1 MLISQFNLLHW
12 KFYRNNLLLK
22 ERSIHH
28 DSDIIIV
35 FLISFSKIVSV
46 VDSFKIA
53 KRFNYL
59 INRSKSYKAI
69 QTKYLNKIYDLFK
82 NTLDYNFI
90 DYFT

>member
-1 MLISQFNLLHW
+1 MGIFFAHGVT
-12 KFYRNNLLLK
+12 FFAHGPFFFA
-22 ERSIHH
+22 HH
-28 DSDIIIV
+28 C
-35 FLISFSKIVSV
+35 KIVSV